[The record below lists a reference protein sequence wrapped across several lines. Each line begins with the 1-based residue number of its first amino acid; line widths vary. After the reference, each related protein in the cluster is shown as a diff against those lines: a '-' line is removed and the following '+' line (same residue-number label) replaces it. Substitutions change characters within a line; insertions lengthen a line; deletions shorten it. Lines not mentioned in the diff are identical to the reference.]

1 MLKKIRCSV
10 EEESLSTLNNKSI
23 VKPVS
28 YKLDVKVGKPKKI
41 KFPLKKKEQ
50 EIDRFS
56 IFKDFSQS
64 HINESLDNEFIVYVN

>member
-41 KFPLKKKEQ
+41 KFPLKKKE
-50 EIDRFS
+50 
-56 IFKDFSQS
+56 
-64 HINESLDNEFIVYVN
+64 

>member
-10 EEESLSTLNNKSI
+10 EEDTLSINKSI

-28 YKLDVKVGKPKKI
+28 YKLDVKVTKPKKI
-41 KFPLKKKEQ
+41 QIPLKKKEK

-56 IFKDFSQS
+56 IFKDFSHS